1 MTTILLIEDV
11 KDIRE
16 NTSEIL
22 ELAGYNTIPAENGN
36 EGVRMA
42 KQYLPDLIICDIL
55 MPDIDGYHV
64 LEQLQNMR
72 SLREIPFIFLTA
84 KSERIDLRKGMEM
97 GADDY
102 VTKPFTGEE
111 LLAAVSIRLERA
123 ARFHGR

>member
-11 KDIRE
+11 SFLRE

-22 ELAGYNTIPAENGN
+22 NLAGYNTISAENGH
-36 EGVRMA
+36 EGLRMA
-42 KQYLPDLIICDIL
+42 IAYTPDLIICDII

-64 LEQLQNMR
+64 LEQLQEAP
-72 SLREIPFIFLTA
+72 SLRDIPFIFLTA
-84 KSERIDLRKGMEM
+84 KSERIDLRRGMEM

-111 LLAAVSIRLERA
+111 LLIAVQVRLDRA
-123 ARFHGR
+123 ARFQRR